1 MTARFS
7 VTTFLAAIAAAAV
20 LAGCGSSGSPKLIP
34 ADSAD
39 ALDGSIQEVSD
50 ATAAG
55 DCAKAE
61 AALSTAE
68 DQLAALPRSVDAQL
82 RARISEGLRQLADT
96 VPTQCREAK
105 PKTTPTTTTTAPTT
119 TTTTTEPTTST
130 RTTTTTTQTTTTT
143 PTTPTT
149 SPDNGGITP
158 GGSGGAGQ

>member
-1 MTARFS
+1 MTARLS
-7 VTTFLAAIAAAAV
+7 VTTFLAAVAAV
-20 LAGCGSSGSPKLIP
+20 AALTGCGSSGSPKLIP

-39 ALDGSIQEVSD
+39 ALDGSIQEVAD
-50 ATAAG
+50 ATASG

-68 DQLAALPRSVDAQL
+68 DQLAALPRSVDVQL

-96 VPTQCREAK
+96 VPAQCREAK
-105 PKTTPTTTTTAPTT
+105 PKTTPTTTTAPTT